1 MVAGGSASVLNMI
14 IGMILLIILLKAK
27 MGTTMRVFLIQLM
40 GGHLAVAT
48 GYFFIG
54 GVFGF
59 GDWGLVYE
67 QFPEGSG
74 IVLGLRIVLSIVGTI
89 GIVFSFFALNYMSYY
104 FIEDTADRKE
114 RFRVAAKLHLV
125 MVILGFGVALLA
137 MTKSPAIK
145 SGELSYVLSLFY
157 DLMWIVPF
165 WAFMFTW
172 VMVKPPK
179 KSRFLYNLPEKPK
192 YILWV
197 LGLALTIFDIFVL
210 GPGIWFD

>member
-1 MVAGGSASVLNMI
+1 MKQKKNLSLVNCIATGLIAFFMTIPMHEFIHFLTDYAYGDKVLCFSAGAVQPAKIIDYKELAPFHRIMVAGGSASVLNMI

-89 GIVFSFFALNYMSYY
+89 GIVFSFVQMIFPCSLHFAK
-104 FIEDTADRKE
+104 D
-114 RFRVAAKLHLV
+114 
-125 MVILGFGVALLA
+125 
-137 MTKSPAIK
+137 
-145 SGELSYVLSLFY
+145 
-157 DLMWIVPF
+157 
-165 WAFMFTW
+165 
-172 VMVKPPK
+172 PPPGK
-179 KSRFLYNLPEKPK
+179 K
-192 YILWV
+192 I
-197 LGLALTIFDIFVL
+197 
-210 GPGIWFD
+210 